1 MRVLSF
7 DPGAKRMG
15 WAVIEGDGNS
25 TPTWKASGIATFER
39 GDKEKFQVYRLR
51 VIDFWVTHTGK
62 LLNSYKPDGV
72 INETVPAV
80 GGGNFVVATQSYL
93 ANVAITTIQTI
104 ARSLSYQVM
113 QIGATTV
120 KKKIG
125 RAKTATKVKVRN
137 GIYEIMPEM
146 KSRHKQWTQPQNM
159 DEPDAIA
166 IALTQLGYELR

>member
-1 MRVLSF
+1 MSF

-15 WAVIEGDGNS
+15 WSVIKGDGKS
-25 TPTWKASGIATFER
+25 TPTWQGSGIATFER
-39 GDKEKFQVYRLR
+39 DEKEKFQVYRLR
-51 VIDFWVTHTGK
+51 VIDFWVTRTGE
-62 LLNSYKPDGV
+62 LLNSYKPDEL

-104 ARSLSYQVM
+104 ARAKGYLVK

-125 RAKTATKVKVRN
+125 RAKNATKVKVRN

-146 KSRHKQWTQPQNM
+146 KTRHTQWTQPKCM

-166 IALTQLGYELR
+166 VALTHLGYELR